1 MLLVSFPD
9 VMEIPVAKFP
19 GAFFTVATLALEPI
33 ESLLDAML
41 NLEGDD
47 VPLCPFLCTV
57 DMLSVEADMP
67 LTPATPL
74 GPISSILKRWVSLI
88 RPDESVFTEIR
99 PKRSP

>member
-1 MLLVSFPD
+1 MLSDSFTE
-9 VMEIPVAKFP
+9 VTEIPVTKFP

-41 NLEGDD
+41 NLDGDE

-57 DMLSVEADMP
+57 EMLSVEADMP

-74 GPISSILKRWVSLI
+74 GPISSIRKR
-88 RPDESVFTEIR
+88 
-99 PKRSP
+99 